1 MRDNERGRSRSVALS
16 TPVEQWKMACSD
28 RSLRYGMRLMSLG
41 SCFSDNIAQRL
52 HGLGFDI
59 LVNPYGTLYN
69 PLSIARAL
77 EELLDA
83 ERHYTCEQL
92 IRANGVWVSPMHHS
106 SFSDTDEAALVAH
119 LNETLDRSRLYAT
132 EADWL
137 LLTLGSSY
145 CYWWKASGEMVA
157 NCHRLPA
164 ELFEHRMASV
174 AEMELRLTS
183 ALDRLLE
190 RNRSLCVLLTISPIR
205 YLAYGAEGNAESKA
219 RLVLLKEALKAR
231 YGARLSYFPSYE
243 IMLDELRD
251 YRFYAEDMVH
261 PSEMA
266 VRILF
271 ERLMDGW
278 LDASATEALG
288 TAEALQRLVQHR
300 PKDEAAHRAQ
310 IERAASLLA
319 TRFPEVQTEQI
330 LRS

>member
-1 MRDNERGRSRSVALS
+1 
-16 TPVEQWKMACSD
+16 
-28 RSLRYGMRLMSLG
+28 
-41 SCFSDNIAQRL
+41 
-52 HGLGFDI
+52 
-59 LVNPYGTLYN
+59 
-69 PLSIARAL
+69 
-77 EELLDA
+77 
-83 ERHYTCEQL
+83 
-92 IRANGVWVSPMHHS
+92 
-106 SFSDTDEAALVAH
+106 
-119 LNETLDRSRLYAT
+119 
-132 EADWL
+132 
-137 LLTLGSSY
+137 
-145 CYWWKASGEMVA
+145 
-157 NCHRLPA
+157 
-164 ELFEHRMASV
+164 
-174 AEMELRLTS
+174 MELRLTA

-261 PSEMA
+261 PSETA

-278 LDASATEALG
+278 LDASAMEALG
-288 TAEALQRLVQHR
+288 SAEALQRLVRHR
-300 PKDEAAHRAQ
+300 PKDKAAHRAQ

>member
-1 MRDNERGRSRSVALS
+1 
-16 TPVEQWKMACSD
+16 
-28 RSLRYGMRLMSLG
+28 MSLG

-52 HGLGFDI
+52 HDLGFDI

-92 IRANGVWVSPMHHS
+92 IRANGVWVSLMHHS

-145 CYWWKASGEMVA
+145 CYWWKESGEVVA

-164 ELFEHRMASV
+164 ELFEHRMASE
-174 AEMELRLTS
+174 AEMELRLTA

-288 TAEALQRLVQHR
+288 TAEALQRLVRHR